1 MLSPIGRKAR
11 ELGPGYSVEV
21 DAVNEASWH
30 RILEE
35 FNDANIYQTW
45 SYGEVLGGR
54 GNVSHV
60 VLEKDGEVVAA
71 AQARIVKLPVV
82 AAGIA
87 YVRWGPLWRRRALE
101 PDIESFRQV
110 IRALRNEYAC
120 KRGLVLR
127 LRPALFRECGS
138 EFASILAEE
147 GYRSG
152 PETAERTLRL
162 DLTKSAGDLRKGM
175 RPHWRRYLNVAEKG
189 DLEITEGSAGVL
201 FDEFVG
207 IYRELVNRKA
217 FAEPNDIRKFR
228 SIQERLPQNL
238 KMKILLCKAEGKL
251 RSGLI
256 CSAIGDTAI
265 YLYGATSNA
274 GLKIRG
280 SYLLHWKLIEW
291 LKETGIATYDLHG
304 INPATNPGTYKF
316 KADLCG
322 SNGRDV
328 HFLGQF
334 DAHASALSHTCVAL
348 GDRLRQVAGGFR
360 RKEAR
365 NPMPVPA
372 SAPESIPHCPPPP
385 GATKADKTRHHAA
398 HQHAESDG
406 REPYAGLL
414 IVNADD
420 WGRDR
425 LTTDRILDCCLLDAV
440 SSVSAMVFMED
451 SERAAAIARERG
463 IEAGLHLNFT
473 TPFSGGGVPAGLV
486 ERQQQ
491 IARHL
496 SRHRLA
502 QVVFHPG
509 LVRSFEYVALTQ
521 FDEFCRLYGA
531 APDRIDGHHHMH
543 LCANVLIQKLLPL
556 GTMVRRNFSFDRG
569 EKSLGNHL
577 YRSLVDRSLAR
588 HHQLTDY
595 FFSLPP
601 LEPASRLQRI
611 FALAGQFTVEV
622 ETHPVNPE
630 EHRYLSTGE
639 IFRQIGDVRV
649 ARPSAMRQRAEGVR

>member
-1 MLSPIGRKAR
+1 MLPPIGRKKR
-11 ELGPGYSVEV
+11 ELGPGYSVAI
-21 DAVNEASWH
+21 DAVDEACWH
-30 RILEE
+30 RILED

-45 SYGEVLGGR
+45 AYGEVLGSR
-54 GNVSHV
+54 GSISHV
-60 VLEKDGEVVAA
+60 VLEKDGEIVAA

-82 AAGIA
+82 AAGVA
-87 YVRWGPLWRRRALE
+87 YVRWGPLWRRSALE
-101 PDIESFRQV
+101 PDLESFRQI

-127 LRPALFRECGS
+127 LRPALFRERGS
-138 EFASILAEE
+138 EFAPILAEE

-162 DLTKSAGDLRKGM
+162 DLTRSTEDLKKGM
-175 RPHWRRYLNVAEKG
+175 RPHWRRYLKVAEKS
-189 DLEITEGSAGVL
+189 DLEITEGSACTL

-207 IYRELVNRKA
+207 IYRELVSRKA
-217 FAEPNDIRKFR
+217 FTEPNDIREFR
-228 SIQERLPQNL
+228 SLQERLPQNL
-238 KMKILLCKAEGKL
+238 KMKVLLCKADGKL
-251 RSGLI
+251 CSGLI

-265 YLYGATSNA
+265 YLYGATSNG
-274 GLKIRG
+274 GLKSRG

-322 SNGRDV
+322 SNGQDV

-334 DAHASALSHTCVAL
+334 DAHASPLSHGCVAL
-348 GDRLRQVAGGFR
+348 GDRLRQVVGAFR
-360 RKEAR
+360 RNETHR
-365 NPMPVPA
+365 TVPGPA
-372 SAPESIPHCPPPP
+372 SAPGSTLHCLPLP
-385 GATKADKTRHHAA
+385 KAPKASRTRHYADDQAGETDRRA
-398 HQHAESDG
+398 H
-406 REPYAGLL
+406 AGLL
-414 IVNADD
+414 IMNADD

-473 TPFSGGGVPAGLV
+473 TPFSGSGVPAGLA

-509 LVRSFEYVALTQ
+509 LVRSFEYVAVAQL
-521 FDEFCRLYGA
+521 DEFCRLYGA
-531 APDRIDGHHHMH
+531 APERIDGHHHMH

-556 GTMVRRNFSFDRG
+556 GTMVRRHFSFDRG

-601 LEPASRLQRI
+601 LEPESRLQRI

-622 ETHPVNPE
+622 ETHPANAE

-639 IFRQIGDVRV
+639 LFRQIGDIRV
-649 ARPSAMRQRAEGVR
+649 ARPSAMRRRAEGVG